1 MICKI
6 LAVLSSAALAVC
18 TALSPICLQNAI
30 DTSSTGDRTA
40 IFVNIALYI
49 LSIVGI
55 LVFEACRQLSVFKY
69 QTGQTAGL
77 KHRLLRYLLN
87 MPPKQYQAEDAQNY
101 ITTLNQE
108 IDLLVE
114 NYYVQRLELLY
125 SVLVL
130 LCCTAALLY
139 IDPMLAVLIIVGAFL
154 PILVSTLQGKRI
166 QRRTNLYTKSLEKLN
181 VMAANLIQGYPTL
194 KAGHAEQRYGKV
206 LEEEV
211 DRTARV
217 QFGMSSTKV
226 GINMLIGLMAYLGEV
241 ALVVVSIY
249 LIAVG
254 RLTVGAL
261 VGALQISQML
271 AIPTNNIAYEIN
283 DMSSVKS
290 IREKL
295 EGYRMPEAA
304 TDRRLAPCP
313 EIQTLRFREVS
324 FQYEDRWILKCVN
337 ITFEAGKKY
346 LIVGENGSGKST
358 LFQLLTRFQPDYT
371 GDIYV
376 NSLDLREVDQSFYDR
391 VGIVLQDP
399 FFLNDTLMNNI
410 TLYQDYSEEQV
421 RQVLLSLGMERF
433 LKDHPLEQVYQDTK
447 DNLSGGEK
455 QKLALARVLLQGK
468 TFLLLDEAT
477 SAVDRE
483 SSLQIERALLE
494 REDMTLINIEHKLLP
509 ELLPYYDVVLELKQ
523 CTLRPWSGRG
533 PFGSRGSE
541 E

>member
-1 MICKI
+1 
-6 LAVLSSAALAVC
+6 
-18 TALSPICLQNAI
+18 
-30 DTSSTGDRTA
+30 
-40 IFVNIALYI
+40 
-49 LSIVGI
+49 
-55 LVFEACRQLSVFKY
+55 
-69 QTGQTAGL
+69 
-77 KHRLLRYLLN
+77 
-87 MPPKQYQAEDAQNY
+87 
-101 ITTLNQE
+101 
-108 IDLLVE
+108 
-114 NYYVQRLELLY
+114 
-125 SVLVL
+125 
-130 LCCTAALLY
+130 
-139 IDPMLAVLIIVGAFL
+139 
-154 PILVSTLQGKRI
+154 
-166 QRRTNLYTKSLEKLN
+166 
-181 VMAANLIQGYPTL
+181 
-194 KAGHAEQRYGKV
+194 
-206 LEEEV
+206 
-211 DRTARV
+211 
-217 QFGMSSTKV
+217 
-226 GINMLIGLMAYLGEV
+226 
-241 ALVVVSIY
+241 
-249 LIAVG
+249 
-254 RLTVGAL
+254 
-261 VGALQISQML
+261 ML

-295 EGYRMPEAA
+295 EGYRVPEAA

-313 EIQTLRFREVS
+313 EIQTLRFRDVS

-346 LIVGENGSGKST
+346 LIEGENGSGKST

-371 GDIYV
+371 GNIYV

-523 CTLRPWSGRG
+523 CTLRPWSSRG
-533 PFGSRGSE
+533 PSGSGGSE